1 MRIGHPA
8 LLCSCA
14 LVGAF
19 VIAGSPAAAEPVQ
32 TTLRADANTVGLW
45 RFQEG
50 QGDRS
55 ACEGRAP
62 AAVLR
67 GATWVPGRDGFAL
80 AMHSGYVTIP
90 DDPSIRPEHGFTA
103 EVWVKLN
110 KSKGDL
116 ICKNSVYMIRLGGSM
131 TGLIGVDGHWQTLR
145 GRHTVPTSR
154 WTHLAITY
162 DAATKT
168 GALYIDGV
176 LDGKQQFTGVTKGL
190 LSQGRAELRLG
201 LNDWNPLG
209 SEVDG
214 KVAAL
219 RISKVA
225 RTFEPLSTPAK
236 TSVASGNLVPNGNF
250 EMGLLGW
257 RLAGEGDAT
266 LLWGPEEKGAASGRR
281 CLRTLAGGEKGSDL
295 RSQAP
300 QEALL
305 SRPIPAV
312 PGARYTLTA
321 RVRSDGLPGRQATI
335 AAIAAGGSGG
345 GRRGEGGFRQS
356 AKLTT
361 EWQQVTHAFTLPN
374 DWTAASLCVR
384 IDPPRDGHIW
394 VDDVRLV
401 AGERESPAAL
411 REMVGV
417 GVKAPRAGNLFFAGR
432 DEQAALSIV
441 NGDAKPHRLAVRALI
456 VDWDNQRLPPVSVG
470 TFDVPAGGVKEIAF
484 PIETARRGTFRLDFE
499 VTAEGQ
505 TWRQGA
511 PLKYAVIVP
520 LKGVGDAENSA
531 FGMNTHM
538 EREPTAHLQHSME
551 VLSQCGVKWIR
562 AWWGWGMAEKER
574 GKFDWTE
581 YDRQLGVVE
590 AAGMRAMPILLRY
603 YPQYEQ
609 AWAGALTG
617 IQRPPYKME
626 QWGAFVGKVIE
637 RYKGRVTAW
646 ELWNEPTMDNAGFTP
661 EMYAALLR
669 ATAPALRDNDP
680 QAKIIGFA
688 GVPLHFLQRTLALG
702 TAPTMDVVSEHSYSQ
717 LDLPE
722 INIPKQTAAVRAI
735 MKANGGE
742 KPIWHTEQGLSGD
755 DDGYLPAT
763 LSEAEVAALYMRNLL
778 LCRSL
783 GVEKYFWFSAQTSP
797 TYGMTVFYE
806 DYIPRARLVALNA
819 CASLLEGVNCRK
831 SYRPSNNAYLFLF
844 GGKQSVCVVWNM
856 NAPTRLSLP
865 MRPEGI
871 KAFDLMGNP
880 MTVEAAADGI
890 EVQIPAERPTYLCGG
905 GADVA
910 TWEKALAAAQVADLV
925 PVAVEARQ
933 VNGKLAVTVTNQ
945 SRTAQDG
952 VAEIAAAAAAQHFHS
967 LAPGESRVLTFA
979 QNGEIR
985 VRVGDR
991 EMRELKVAAPQ
1002 R

>member
-1 MRIGHPA
+1 MRTWHRG

-14 LVGAF
+14 LGVAFAIAASPVG
-19 VIAGSPAAAEPVQ
+19 AEPVQ
-32 TTLRADANTVGLW
+32 TTLTADANTVGLW

-55 ACEGRAP
+55 ACEGGAP

-80 AMHSGYVTIP
+80 AMQSGYVMVP
-90 DDPSIRPEHGFTA
+90 DHPSIRPEHGFTA

-110 KSKGDL
+110 KSEGDL
-116 ICKNSVYMIRLGGSM
+116 ICKNSVYMIRLGGGM
-131 TGLIGVDGHWQTLR
+131 TGLIGVDGRWQTVH
-145 GRHTVPTSR
+145 GRRTVPLGR

-162 DAATKT
+162 DSATKT
-168 GALYIDGV
+168 GALYIDGA

-190 LSQGRAELRLG
+190 LSQGGAELRLG

-219 RISKVA
+219 RISSVA
-225 RTFEPLSTPAK
+225 RTFEPLYAPARK
-236 TSVASGNLVPNGNF
+236 IAASGNLVPNGNF

-266 LLWGPEEKGAASGRR
+266 LLWGREEKGAASGRL
-281 CLRTLAGGEKGSDL
+281 CLRTRAGGEKSSDL
-295 RSQAP
+295 RSQFP

-305 SRPIPAV
+305 SRPIPAI
-312 PGARYTLTA
+312 PGTRYTLTA
-321 RVRSDGLPGRQATI
+321 RVRSDGPGRQADI

-345 GRRGEGGFRQS
+345 RRRGGDDFRQS
-356 AKLTT
+356 AELTT
-361 EWQQVTHAFTLPN
+361 EWQQVTHSFNLPN

-384 IDPPRDGHIW
+384 IDPPRDGHFW

-401 AGERESPAAL
+401 AGERENPAAL
-411 REMVGV
+411 RELVGV
-417 GVKAPRAGNLFFAGR
+417 GVKAPHTGNLFFAGHG
-432 DEQAALSIV
+432 EQAALSIV
-441 NGDAKPHRLAVRALI
+441 NGDAKPHRLAVQALI
-456 VDWDNQRLPPVSVG
+456 VDWDNQPLPSVSVG
-470 TFDVPAGGVKEIAF
+470 TFDVPARGVKEVAF
-484 PIETARRGTFRLDFE
+484 PIDTTRRGTFRLDFE

-505 TWRQGA
+505 TWRQSA

-538 EREPTAHLQHSME
+538 EREPTNHLQHSME

-562 AWWGWGMAEKER
+562 AWWGWGMVEKER

-626 QWGAFVGKVIE
+626 EWGAFVGKVIA

-661 EMYAALLR
+661 EKYAALLR
-669 ATAPALRDNDP
+669 ATAPAVREIDP
-680 QAKIIGFA
+680 KAKIIGFA
-688 GVPLHFLQRTLALG
+688 GVPLDFLEGTLALG
-702 TAPTMDVVSEHSYSQ
+702 TAPTMNVVSEHSYSQ

-778 LCRSL
+778 MCRSL

-819 CASLLEGVNCRK
+819 CASLLEGTNCRR

-844 GGKQSVCVVWNM
+844 ARKQPVCVVWNM

-865 MRPEGI
+865 IRPEGI
-871 KAFDLMGNP
+871 EALDLMGNP
-880 MTVEAAADGI
+880 LTVEAAADGLS
-890 EVQIPAERPTYLCGG
+890 VTIPAERPTYLCGG
-905 GADVA
+905 SADVA
-910 TWEKALAAAQVADLV
+910 AWEKAMAAAQVADLV
-925 PVAVEARQ
+925 PVALAARQ
-933 VNGKLAVTVTNQ
+933 ANGKLAVTVTNT

-952 VAEIAAAAAAQHFHS
+952 VVEVAPAGAAQHFHS

-979 QNGEIR
+979 QSGEIR

-991 EMRELKVAAPQ
+991 EMREWKVAAP
-1002 R
+1002 